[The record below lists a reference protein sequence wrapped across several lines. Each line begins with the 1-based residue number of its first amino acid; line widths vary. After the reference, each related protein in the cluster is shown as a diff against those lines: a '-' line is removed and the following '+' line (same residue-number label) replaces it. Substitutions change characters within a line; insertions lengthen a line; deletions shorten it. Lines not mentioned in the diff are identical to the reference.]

1 MTKTEAKTKFDN
13 GLNDIKAKQKQLR
26 ADFKAAIDKAYADQ
40 RAAMK
45 TLREQKKQLWTEY
58 NETKSVEK
66 AARKEAAAK
75 AKTEKLANKGAV
87 KRGRPPKAKID
98 AAEVI
103 AKGEAALKKAKAAAE
118 AKIAK

>member
-26 ADFKAAIDKAYADQ
+26 ADFKATIDKAYADQ

-45 TLREQKKQLWTEY
+45 ALREQKKQLWTEY

-75 AKTEKLANKGAV
+75 AKAEKLAAKGTV
-87 KRGRPPKAKID
+87 KCGRPPKAKID